1 VARWGITPRKTVKGQ
16 VDASRARV
24 HAPRAVTTTVIPSRF
39 CGPPNIGHGGYV
51 AALLAEP
58 GSATTQVTLRK
69 PAPLETPLEIREL
82 EGGKRGLFYTPPT
95 ASRLGQGDV
104 LIAEGERVAPLDMHI
119 PAPPT
124 LIEARASE
132 AGSPAHFGE
141 AGVHPRCF
149 GCGKLRP
156 PGDGLRL
163 FAGPAPAWA
172 DRREVASIWQ
182 PAPFDDGTGF
192 VERLFVIA
200 ALDCPGA
207 FAFMAEHKNAGLLGR
222 IAYEVYA
229 PVRSTEEHVVT
240 GWQIGHEGRKMFAGT
255 ALFDQNGTLLAAARA
270 TWIAFT

>member
-1 VARWGITPRKTVKGQ
+1 
-16 VDASRARV
+16 
-24 HAPRAVTTTVIPSRF
+24 VTTLVIPSRF
-39 CGPPNIGHGGYV
+39 NGPPDIGHGGYV

-69 PAPLETPLEIREL
+69 PAPLDTPLEIREL
-82 EGGKRGLFYTPPT
+82 PGGKRGL
-95 ASRLGQGDV
+95 LHGEILV
-104 LIAEGERVAPLDMHI
+104 AEGERVAPLGMHI

-132 AGSPAHFGE
+132 PGSPAHFGE

-163 FAGPAPAWA
+163 FAGPAPVWA
-172 DRREVASIWQ
+172 ERREVASVWQ

-192 VERLFVIA
+192 VERTFVIA

-240 GWQIGHEGRKMFAGT
+240 GWQIAHEGRKMFAGT

>member
-1 VARWGITPRKTVKGQ
+1 VSTP
-16 VDASRARV
+16 ARV
-24 HAPRAVTTTVIPSRF
+24 VIPARF
-39 CGPPNIGHGGYV
+39 CGPPDIGHGGYV

-69 PAPLETPLEIREL
+69 PAPLDTPLEILNQGE
-82 EGGKRGLFYTPPT
+82 GKRALLHGEL
-95 ASRLGQGDV
+95 
-104 LIAEGERVAPLDMHI
+104 LIAEAERVAPLGMHI

-124 LIEARASE
+124 LIEARAAE

-163 FAGPAPAWA
+163 FAGPAPTWV
-172 DRREVASIWQ
+172 DRREVASVWD
-182 PAPFDDGTGF
+182 PAPFGDGTGF
-192 VERLFVIA
+192 VERSFVIA

-222 IAYEVYA
+222 LAFEVYA

-255 ALFDQNGTLLAAARA
+255 ALFDQNGILLAAARA
-270 TWIAFT
+270 TWLSFT

>member
-1 VARWGITPRKTVKGQ
+1 
-16 VDASRARV
+16 V
-24 HAPRAVTTTVIPSRF
+24 HALRLVSSVTIPARF
-39 CGPPNIGHGGYV
+39 NGPPDIGHGGYV

-69 PAPLETPLEIREL
+69 PAPLDTPLEVREL
-82 EGGKRGLFYTPPT
+82 PGGKRGLMM
-95 ASRLGQGDV
+95 GDA

-132 AGSPAHFGE
+132 TGSPAHFGE

-172 DRREVASIWQ
+172 DRREVASVWQ
-182 PAPFDDGTGF
+182 PAAFDDGTGF
-192 VERLFVIA
+192 VQRLFVIA

-240 GWQIGHEGRKMFAGT
+240 GWQIGQEGRKMFAGT

-270 TWIAFT
+270 TWIGFT

>member
-1 VARWGITPRKTVKGQ
+1 MPTVSVPAR
-16 VDASRARV
+16 
-24 HAPRAVTTTVIPSRF
+24 F
-39 CGPPNIGHGGYV
+39 NGPPEIGHGGYV

-69 PAPLETPLEIREL
+69 PCPLDTLLEIREL
-82 EGGKRGLFYTPPT
+82 GEGRRSLLHGEL
-95 ASRLGQGDV
+95 
-104 LIAEGERVAPLDMHI
+104 LIAEAERIGPLGMHI
-119 PAPPT
+119 PPPPT

-141 AGVHPRCF
+141 NGVHPRCF

-163 FAGPAPAWA
+163 FAGPSPGWA
-172 DRREVASIWQ
+172 ESRSVASIWQ

-222 IAYEVYA
+222 IAFEIYA
-229 PVRSTEEHVVT
+229 PVRSTEEHVVS
-240 GWQIGHEGRKMFAGT
+240 GWQLGHEGRKMFAGT
-255 ALFDQNGTLLAAARA
+255 ALFDQHGTLLAAARA
-270 TWIAFT
+270 TWLAFG

>member
-1 VARWGITPRKTVKGQ
+1 MSTV
-16 VDASRARV
+16 
-24 HAPRAVTTTVIPSRF
+24 VIPSRF
-39 CGPPNIGHGGYV
+39 NGPPAIGHGGYV

-69 PAPLETPLEIREL
+69 PAPLDTELHIREL
-82 EGGKRGLFYTPPT
+82 GDGKRALYHTPPT
-95 ASRLGQGDV
+95 ASQLGHGEL
-104 LIAEGERVAPLDMHI
+104 LIAEAERVAPLGMHV
-119 PAPPT
+119 PPPPT

-132 AGSPAHFGE
+132 IGSPAHFGE

-172 DRREVASIWQ
+172 ERREVASIFQ
-182 PAPFDDGTGF
+182 PGPFDDGTGF
-192 VERLFVIA
+192 VERTFVIA

-222 IAYEVYA
+222 IAFEVYA
-229 PVRSTEEHVVT
+229 PVRSTEEHIVT
-240 GWQIGHEGRKMFAGT
+240 GWQLGHEGRKMFAGT
-255 ALFDQNGTLLAAARA
+255 ALFDQTGRLLAAARA
-270 TWIAFT
+270 TWLAFA